1 MVCGNIFQEGINV
14 KEMAM
19 LAECVAFYRHQ
30 MKESQE
36 VFAEGCGLSAEM
48 ISLIERRKTNPSIE
62 TVVRIS
68 RHIGIPIWEMFQ
80 FAEK

>member
-1 MVCGNIFQEGINV
+1 MEEMV
-14 KEMAM
+14 M
-19 LAECVAFYRHQ
+19 LAECVAFYRHH

-48 ISLIERRKTNPSIE
+48 ISLIERRKTNPSLE

-68 RHIGIPIWEMFQ
+68 RHIGIPISKIFQ
-80 FAEK
+80 FTEK